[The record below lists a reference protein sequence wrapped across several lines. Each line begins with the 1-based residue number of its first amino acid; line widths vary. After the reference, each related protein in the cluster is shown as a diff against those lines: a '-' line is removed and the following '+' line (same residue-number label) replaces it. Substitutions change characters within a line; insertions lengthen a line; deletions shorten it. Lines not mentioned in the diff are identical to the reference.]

1 MSLRVFIGIDP
12 RQAVAYNVL
21 RWSIERRA
29 HKPVQVIPL
38 ILPQLPITRRGLTDF
53 TFSRYLPPYLCGYK
67 GVSVFMDADMLCLGN
82 VHELAT
88 YVTGDHDLYVVKN
101 EQKFEWPSLM
111 VFDNEQCRT
120 LTPEYIDDENNAPQT
135 LDWALTIG
143 DLPPEWNHCVGYDE
157 PKEAK
162 LVHYTMGIPHF
173 EETRD
178 CEYSK
183 EWWDEYNSM
192 IRGCSW
198 LTLMGKSVHAKKI
211 LPRFFE

>member
-1 MSLRVFIGIDP
+1 MRVFIGIDP
-12 RQAVAYNVL
+12 RQPIAYNVL

-53 TFSRYLPPYLCGYK
+53 TYSRYLPPFLCGYK

-82 VHELAT
+82 VHELAG
-88 YVTGDHDLYVVKN
+88 YVDGSSDVYVVKN
-101 EQKFEWPSLM
+101 KERFEWPSLM
-111 VFDNEQCRT
+111 VFDNEKCST
-120 LTPEYIDDENNAPQT
+120 LTPEFVDDPQHNMF
-135 LDWALTIG
+135 DFGWADSIG
-143 DLPPEWNHCVGYDE
+143 ELPPEWNHCVGYDE

-183 EWWDEYNSM
+183 EWWDEYHSM
-192 IRGCSW
+192 TRGCSW
-198 LTLMGKSVHAKKI
+198 LALMAKSVHAKKI
-211 LPRFFE
+211 LPRYFE